1 MDPILIVLLISKI
14 RNVKVGDQVPPEKRG
29 GYRPMWHCRFHHP
42 CFGLWFRKG
51 WIHKP
56 YTIEFSGGDTS
67 AIPCPGWVCGVMGGR
82 HICHAMPRMSM
93 RSYGGATHLSC
104 HAKDEYA
111 ELWGSTHMSCPGWVC
126 GVMKQQTFATG
137 IFKTEFVI
145 FWQEQEMNAL
155 SFFIKPFILLT
166 FCTTY

>member
-1 MDPILIVLLISKI
+1 MDDFFIKRFILTMDPILIVLLISKI

-67 AIPCPGWVCGVMGGR
+67 AIPCPGWVCGVMGGAT
-82 HICHAMPRMSM
+82 HLSCHAMPRMSM
-93 RSYGGATHLSC
+93 RSYGGRHIC
-104 HAKDEYA
+104 HAQDESA
-111 ELWGSTHMSCPGWVC
+111 ELWNNKRLQLEFS
-126 GVMKQQTFATG
+126 KQS
-137 IFKTEFVI
+137 
-145 FWQEQEMNAL
+145 L
-155 SFFIKPFILLT
+155 SFFDKNKKWMPCHSLSSHSSS
-166 FCTTY
+166 